1 MHGGFFACPGFLY
14 FPGAGRG
21 GAAFPVMRAVRILKP
36 VRWSVFPCFRGRPFP
51 GFYGKALTLFF

>member
-1 MHGGFFACPGFLY
+1 MAVFFACPGFLY

-36 VRWSVFPCFRGRPFP
+36 VVDLCFPVSGEGLFRGFME
-51 GFYGKALTLFF
+51 KH